1 MCITYNWSFLTEFL
15 CNPEAIFELCAQFFL
30 CVVFCLVAHS
40 PLWTS
45 LSLHVVPPDCHWERG
60 ALLFFFFTMFLVE
73 LIEDDFD
80 PLTSFL
86 TQMVT
91 FVTLIILFEQT
102 VVYDLDH
109 IHNND
114 IRKHE
119 YNANMLYSVYG
130 TCFLH
135 LKCSIN
141 LIWSFYVCIVFRG
154 ICSP

>member
-1 MCITYNWSFLTEFL
+1 MDLT
-15 CNPEAIFELCAQFFL
+15 
-30 CVVFCLVAHS
+30 VFTCSATRL
-40 PLWTS
+40 PLG
-45 LSLHVVPPDCHWERG
+45 ERG
-60 ALLFFFFTMFLVE
+60 TTFFFFFFFGTTFLVE
-73 LIEDDFD
+73 LIADDFD

-91 FVTLIILFEQT
+91 FVTLIILFELP

-119 YNANMLYSVYG
+119 HNANMLYSVYG

-141 LIWSFYVCIVFRG
+141 LIWSFYVCIVFRR